1 MKNLADITSGWRF
14 AQLSSRIVSLVG
26 DMLQKLLHLSA
37 LALLCTLGIWAQ
49 FDSAVVLGTIRDPQG
64 LAIKGAQVR
73 LDSVATG
80 VRLAATTNNSGDFD
94 FQTVRLG
101 EYTLTVEAPG
111 FKTGKS
117 PQFRVTVGARQRVDM
132 SLQIGTTS
140 ETITVDTAVAQLETE
155 TSSRGTVIGAQQII
169 NLPLNGRSYADLA
182 LLAPGVR
189 RSGISTSRDASFNV
203 NGMRSSQNNFVVD
216 GVDNNSYGT
225 SNQGFSNQVVQL
237 SPDAVQEF
245 RLETNN
251 FSAEYGRAGG
261 AVINAT
267 IRSGS
272 NQYHGTAYD
281 YLRNTQLN
289 AVGFF
294 KPLTG
299 KPTLVQNQFGATF
312 GGPILKDKIFFFTNY
327 EGFRRTQR
335 TVAFATLPSLDLRAG
350 RMGIPILDPI
360 TGAIYGDGVI
370 PASRIGRYA
379 SAVVAGLPSPN
390 LSRAANNYQSLPG
403 FLQNSDKGDVRYDQ
417 YVSSKLNFFVRYSHR
432 LLNQF
437 EPAVIDGPSGGNSNG
452 AVRVLNQQLAFGST
466 YTLSPTSILEFRM
479 GISRSEGG
487 KSPIFVGTEPLAKRL
502 NIPNAPVDPRFT
514 GGVYTQN
521 VNGYTAFGVQS
532 SNPQFQNPFVWNPK
546 FNYTKLLG
554 KHSLKAGYE
563 YQRIETDIDDFN
575 PKMGSDSYSGRF
587 SQVAGTPT
595 NDAQFMAD
603 FLFGARSQYQLN
615 NAVIMNYRQ
624 QMHFFYLQDDWK
636 ITRKLTLNLGLRYE
650 FATPQYEAANRISNF
665 IPGSNTLVI
674 AKPGSIYDRSLVRPD
689 KNNFAPRFGL
699 AWSVLPKTVIRTG
712 YGISYIHFN
721 RMGGENLLA
730 YNLPNVF
737 NPIVD
742 QRAPFSGSG
751 AGLAACTNLDQ
762 APLSCFRTTDN
773 GYPNNFLNPANINQ
787 AAVRTNYIPGNIPTG
802 YTQSWHFSIQ
812 RELGK
817 NTVLDLGYVGTR
829 GVNLMILGDLNQAR
843 PNAPTENLSL
853 QARRPIQS
861 FGFIQAAFGAGF
873 LNYHA
878 FQAKIEKRFS
888 DGLYLLNSFTWS
900 KAIDNASG
908 HLETGNGDN
917 SRVNYADLRNEKG
930 LGGYD
935 QPFNNT
941 TTVLYELPFGRGK
954 KYGSSW
960 SKATDLIAGGWRL
973 SAINFASSGTTVNL
987 TYGPAAAF
995 QVSGAPNYRPNI
1007 IGNPVTPAANRTENN
1022 WLNSANV
1029 LLPTDRSQPFGNAG
1043 RNIVRGPRIDVM
1055 NFGLHKEFALTERFK
1070 LEFRTEAFNALNRT
1084 NFDSPNSNRSSGGF
1098 GTITSTNLNPA
1109 RQVQLALRLAF

>member
-1 MKNLADITSGWRF
+1 
-14 AQLSSRIVSLVG
+14 
-26 DMLQKLLHLSA
+26 MLQKLQYLCLLLSLSVTPA
-37 LALLCTLGIWAQ
+37 LSQ

-64 LAIKGAQVR
+64 LAIKAAQVR

-80 VRLAATTNNSGDFD
+80 VRLSAVTNEIGAYEFPS
-94 FQTVRLG
+94 VRLG
-101 EYTLTVEAPG
+101 EYRLTAEAAG
-111 FKTGKS
+111 FKTAKS
-117 PQFRVTVGARQRVDM
+117 DTFRVTIGSKQKVDLA
-132 SLQIGTTS
+132 LQIGSTT
-140 ETITVDTAVAQLETE
+140 ETVTVDAAIAQLETE
-155 TSSRGTVIGAQQII
+155 TSSRGTVMGAQQIV

-189 RSGISTSRDASFNV
+189 RSGIATSRDASFNV

-216 GVDNNSYGT
+216 GVDNNAYGT

-272 NQYHGTAYD
+272 NQFHGTAYD

-289 AVGFF
+289 AIGFF
-294 KPLTG
+294 KPQTG
-299 KPTLVQNQFGATF
+299 KPILIQNQFGATF
-312 GGPILKDKIFFFTNY
+312 GGPIVKDKMFFFANY
-327 EGFRRTQR
+327 EGFRRTQK
-335 TVAFATLPSLDLRAG
+335 TVAFATLPSLEARAG
-350 RMGIPILDPI
+350 RLGIPILDPI
-360 TGAIYGDGVI
+360 TGAVYNDGVI

-379 SAVVAGLPSPN
+379 AAVAAGLPAPN
-390 LSRAANNYQSLPG
+390 INRASNNYQSLPG
-403 FLQNSDKGDVRYDQ
+403 FRQFSDKGDVRYDH
-417 YVSSKLNFFVRYSHR
+417 YISTKLTAFVRYSHR
-432 LLNQF
+432 LLDQF

-452 AVRVLNQQLAFGST
+452 SVRVMNQQMAVGTT

-487 KSPIFVGTEPLAKRL
+487 KSPIFVGTTPLVATLK
-502 NIPNAPVDPRFT
+502 IPNAPTDPRFT

-546 FNYTKLLG
+546 FNYTKLFG

-575 PKMGSDSYSGRF
+575 PKMGSDSYAGRF

-595 NDAQFMAD
+595 NDLQFMAD
-603 FLFGARSQYQLN
+603 FLLGARSQYQLN
-615 NAVIMNYRQ
+615 NSVIMNYRQ
-624 QMHFFYLQDDWK
+624 QMHFLYVQDDWK
-636 ITRKLTLNLGLRYE
+636 ISRNLTLNIGLRYE
-650 FATPQYEAANRISNF
+650 YATPQYEAANRIANF
-665 IPGSNTLVI
+665 IPATNTLQS
-674 AKPGSIYDRSLVRPD
+674 AKDGSMYDRSQVQPD
-689 KNNFAPRFGL
+689 RNNFAPRFGL
-699 AWSVLPKTVIRTG
+699 AWSVLPKTVIRSG

-730 YNLPNVF
+730 YNLPFVL

-742 QRAPFSGSG
+742 QRSPFSASG
-751 AGLAACTNLDQ
+751 PGLPACTSLDQ

-773 GYPNNFLNPANINQ
+773 GYPNNFLSLSNINQ

-802 YTQSWHFSIQ
+802 YTQSWHFSVQ

-817 NTVLDLGYVGTR
+817 DFVLDLGYVGTR
-829 GVNLMILGDLNQAR
+829 GVNLMILGDYNQAR
-843 PNAPTENLSL
+843 PNGPTENLSL
-853 QARRPIQS
+853 QARRPIQT
-861 FGFIQAAFGAGF
+861 FGFIQAAFGGGF

-878 FQAKIEKRFS
+878 FQAKLEKRFS
-888 DGLYLLNSFTWS
+888 RGLYLLNSFTWS

-917 SRVNYADLRNEKG
+917 SRVNYRDLRNEKG

-935 QPFNNT
+935 QPFNNVT
-941 TTVLYELPFGRGK
+941 TILYELPFGHGR

-960 SKATDLIAGGWRL
+960 NKATDLALGGWRL
-973 SAINFASSGTTVNL
+973 TGINFAQSGTTVNL
-987 TYGPAAAF
+987 TYNPSSTF

-1007 IGNPVTPAANRTENN
+1007 IGDPVTPAASRTENN
-1022 WLNSANV
+1022 WLNPATV
-1029 LLPTDRSQPFGNAG
+1029 IIPTDRAQPFGNAG
-1043 RNIVRGPRIDVM
+1043 RNIVRGPRVDTM
-1055 NFGLHKEFALTERFK
+1055 NIGAHKDFALTERFH
-1070 LEFRTEAFNALNRT
+1070 LEFRTEAFNLLNKT

-1098 GTITSTNLNPA
+1098 GTITSTNNNPA
-1109 RQVQLALRLAF
+1109 RQIQFALRLAF

>member
-1 MKNLADITSGWRF
+1 
-14 AQLSSRIVSLVG
+14 
-26 DMLQKLLHLSA
+26 MLQKSKRLSLLLVLSA
-37 LALLCTLGIWAQ
+37 ASALAQ

-73 LDSVATG
+73 LDSLATG
-80 VRLAATTNNSGDFD
+80 LRFNSSTGDIGSFE
-94 FQTVRLG
+94 FPAVRLG
-101 EYTLTVEAPG
+101 EYQLTAEAAG
-111 FKTGKS
+111 FKIGKS
-117 PQFRVTVGARQRVDM
+117 QTFRVTVGAKQRVDM
-132 SLQIGTTS
+132 TLQIGTTS
-140 ETITVDTAVAQLETE
+140 ETITVDTSVAQLETE
-155 TSSRGTVIGAQQII
+155 TSSRGTVIGAQQIV
-169 NLPLNGRSYADLA
+169 NLPLNGRAYADLA

-189 RSGISTSRDASFNV
+189 RAGIANSRDASFNV

-216 GVDNNSYGT
+216 GVDNNAYGT

-267 IRSGS
+267 IRSGT
-272 NQYHGTAYD
+272 NQFHGTAYE

-299 KPTLVQNQFGATF
+299 KPVLIQNQFGATF
-312 GGPILKDKIFFFTNY
+312 GGPIIKDKMFFFTNY
-327 EGFRRTQR
+327 EGFRRTQKFV
-335 TVAFATLPSLDLRAG
+335 TFATLPSLDVRAG

-370 PASRIGRYA
+370 PASRIGRFA
-379 SAVVAGLPSPN
+379 SAVIADLPAPN
-390 LSRAANNYQSLPG
+390 IARAANNYQSLPA
-403 FLQNSDKGDVRYDQ
+403 FLQNSDKGDVRYDHYISQ
-417 YVSSKLNFFVRYSHR
+417 KLNAFARYSHR

-437 EPAVIDGPSGGNSNG
+437 EPGAIPGPSGGNNNG
-452 AVRVLNQQLAFGST
+452 NVRVLNQQLAFGST

-487 KSPIFVGTEPLAKRL
+487 KSPIFVGTTPLVAKL
-502 NIPNAPVDPRFT
+502 NIPNAPTDPRFT
-514 GGVYTQN
+514 GGVYTQG
-521 VNGYTAFGVQS
+521 VNGFTAFGVQS
-532 SNPQFQNPFVWNPK
+532 SNPQFQNPSVWNPK
-546 FNYTKLLG
+546 FNYTKLFG
-554 KHSLKAGYE
+554 SHSLKAGYE
-563 YQRIETDIDDFN
+563 YQRIKTDIDDFN

-587 SQVAGTPT
+587 SQVQGTAN

-615 NAVIMNYRQ
+615 NSVIMNYRQ

-636 ITRKLTLNLGLRYE
+636 LTRKLTLNLGLRYE

-665 IPGSNTLVI
+665 IPATNSLAL
-674 AKPGSIYDRSLVRPD
+674 AKEGSIYDRSLVQPD
-689 KNNFAPRFGL
+689 KNNFAPRIGM
-699 AWSVLPKTVIRTG
+699 AWNALPKTVFRAG

-730 YNLPNVF
+730 YNLPHVL

-742 QRAPFSGSG
+742 QRAPFSGTG
-751 AGLAACTNLDQ
+751 AGLPLCTSANE
-762 APLSCFRTTDN
+762 APLSCFRTTDA
-773 GYPNNFLNPANINQ
+773 GYPNNFLSPSNINQ
-787 AAVRTNYIPGNIPTG
+787 VAVRANYIPGNIPTG

-817 NTVLDLGYVGTR
+817 DLVLDLGYVGTR
-829 GVNLMILGDLNQAR
+829 GVNLMILGDYNQAR
-843 PNAPTENLSL
+843 PNGPAENLSL
-853 QARRPIQS
+853 QARRPIQNFS
-861 FGFIQAAFGAGF
+861 FIQVAFGGGF
-873 LNYHA
+873 LNYNA
-878 FQAKIEKRFS
+878 FQAKLEKRFS
-888 DGLYLLNSFTWS
+888 RGLYLLNSFTWS

-917 SRVNYADLRNEKG
+917 SRVNYRDLRNEKG

-935 QPFNNT
+935 QPFNNVT
-941 TTVLYELPFGRGK
+941 TLLYELPFGRGR

-960 SKATDLIAGGWRL
+960 NKAADLALGGWRMT
-973 SAINFASSGTTVNL
+973 AINFAQSGTTVNL
-987 TYGPAAAF
+987 TYNPASAF

-1007 IGNPVTPAANRTENN
+1007 IGDPVTPAASRTENN
-1022 WLNSANV
+1022 WLNAANV
-1029 LLPTDRSQPFGNAG
+1029 SIPTDRSQPFGNAG
-1043 RNIVRGPRIDVM
+1043 RNIVRGPRVDVL
-1055 NFGLHKEFALTERFK
+1055 NFGLHKEFSLTERFK
-1070 LEFRTEAFNALNRT
+1070 LEFRSEAFNLLNRT

-1098 GTITSTNLNPA
+1098 GTITSTNNNPA
-1109 RQVQLALRLAF
+1109 RQIQFALRLAF